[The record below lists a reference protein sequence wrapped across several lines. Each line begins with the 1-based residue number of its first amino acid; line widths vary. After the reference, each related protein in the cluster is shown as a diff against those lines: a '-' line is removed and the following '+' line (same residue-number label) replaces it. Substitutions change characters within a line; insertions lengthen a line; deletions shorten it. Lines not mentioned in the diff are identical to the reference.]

1 MDGVNIPRK
10 MCGVTIVALYIPWL
24 LYRYREPKF
33 QLASDTD
40 DSSSVLLSI
49 GNRCKQTTENV
60 RVSYKYNVL
69 LYSMHDILSNT
80 PWQGS
85 R

>member
-10 MCGVTIVALYIPWL
+10 ICGVTIVALYIPWL
-24 LYRYREPKF
+24 LFAIYREPKF

-60 RVSYKYNVL
+60 
-69 LYSMHDILSNT
+69 
-80 PWQGS
+80 
-85 R
+85 

>member
-10 MCGVTIVALYIPWL
+10 MCGVTIVALYYTMVVIC
-24 LYRYREPKF
+24 YREPKF

-60 RVSYKYNVL
+60 RVSYIYKV
-69 LYSMHDILSNT
+69 YSMHDILSNT